1 MGARPPASRPAGVT
15 CWHRGNCSLEPDCPP
30 AAVQGKLAKYCHRPA
45 QEPGCP
51 LSAVRSKLA
60 GNGGACS
67 QEPASLP
74 VCREEGVLARVVCLQ
89 EQVDPC
95 RVAHRVTCRAT
106 V

>member
-1 MGARPPASRPAGVT
+1 M
-15 CWHRGNCSLEPDCPP
+15 
-30 AAVQGKLAKYCHRPA
+30 QGKLAKYCHRPA

-51 LSAVRSKLA
+51 LSAVRSKPA

-74 VCREEGVLARVVCLQ
+74 VCREEGVLARVVCSQ

-95 RVAHRVTCRAT
+95 RVTPQGDLQSHCLEVVWCDPLSWDGEKETRVRLNIPALEQE
-106 V
+106 